1 MSAGEHRL
9 ARTVVAAE
17 GRPPEASALAASTA
31 FAWRVLLKVKH
42 VPEELGDAIG
52 IPVLFTVLFTYLFG
66 GALAG
71 STADYL
77 QFLLP
82 GTLVLAVLFVTVYS
96 GVNVNSDLSTGAS
109 DRFRSL
115 PISRSAPVVGGLFG
129 DLARYLIAAILVVGL
144 GLAMGFRPHGG
155 TAGVVAGVALA
166 VGFAVA
172 LSWVWILLGLVLRSP
187 RAVMSIGFTILF
199 PVTFVSN
206 VFVNPTTMPGWLRAF
221 TEANPISHLVTA
233 ERELMNGDPALEQV
247 GWTLLAA
254 ALLTAV
260 FAPLAVRRY
269 RTAG

>member
-1 MSAGEHRL
+1 VTAVKHSV

-17 GRPPEASALAASTA
+17 ARPPEASAVSASMA

-52 IPVLFTVLFTYLFG
+52 IPVVFTVLFTYLFG

-71 STADYL
+71 STSGYL

-82 GTLVLAVLFVTVYS
+82 GTLVLAVVFLTVYC
-96 GVNVNSDLSTGAS
+96 GVNVNSDLSTGAA
-109 DRFRSL
+109 DRYRAL
-115 PISRSAPVVGGLFG
+115 PISRSAPIVGGLVG
-129 DLARYLIAAILVVGL
+129 DLARYLIAAVLVVGL
-144 GLAMGFRPHGG
+144 GLAMGFRPPGG
-155 TAGVVAGVALA
+155 VVGVVAGIALA

-172 LSWVWILLGLVLRSP
+172 LSWPWVLLGLVLRTP
-187 RAVMSIGFTILF
+187 RAVMSLGFAILF
-199 PVTFVSN
+199 PITFVSN
-206 VFVNPTTMPGWLRAF
+206 VFVDPATMPGWLRAF

-233 ERELMNGDPALEQV
+233 ERELMNGEPALGQA
-247 GWTLLAA
+247 GWALLAA
-254 ALLTAV
+254 VLLTVV